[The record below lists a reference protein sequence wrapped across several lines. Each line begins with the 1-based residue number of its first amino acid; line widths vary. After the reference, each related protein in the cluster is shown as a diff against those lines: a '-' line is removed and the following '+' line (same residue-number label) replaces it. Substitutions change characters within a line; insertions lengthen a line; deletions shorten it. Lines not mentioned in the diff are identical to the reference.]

1 MSVKLL
7 LLKSGEE
14 VITEVKEIA
23 DPETKQALGFH
34 LHKPFRLEIV
44 SNEEQGIVF
53 NREKGYQLSWFPWA
67 PLSKDEDFYIPGHHV
82 LTAYD
87 PLDSIAEQYLGVIKE
102 ETYQENFRK
111 HEEMIAGVSN
121 TDLDMEELFSEAE
134 KLLEDDDASDGSDTQ
149 VGNTPDIESG
159 TTGGGTELP
168 PTGSVPYQ
176 G

>member
-1 MSVKLL
+1 MSIKIL
-7 LLKSGEE
+7 LLKSNEE
-14 VITEVKEIA
+14 IITEAKEIA
-23 DPETKQALGFH
+23 NPESKLAIGYH

-44 SNEEQGIVF
+44 SDEGDLVF

-67 PLSKDEDFYIPGHHV
+67 PLSKDEDFYLPGHHV

-149 VGNTPDIESG
+149 VGNTPDIKSG
-159 TTGGGTELP
+159 TDGGGTELP
-168 PTGSVPYQ
+168 PTGSIPYQ

>member
-1 MSVKLL
+1 MEKDQNQENIDKTSKKDQNDLN
-7 LLKSGEE
+7 E
-14 VITEVKEIA
+14 
-23 DPETKQALGFH
+23 DPELPTYEDAILENQQLNTNDLG
-34 LHKPFRLEIV
+34 P
-44 SNEEQGIVF
+44 
-53 NREKGYQLSWFPWA
+53 P
-67 PLSKDEDFYIPGHHV
+67 P
-82 LTAYD
+82 
-87 PLDSIAEQYLGVIKE
+87 
-102 ETYQENFRK
+102 YQENFRK

>member
-14 VITEVKEIA
+14 VITEVQEIE
-23 DPETKQALGFH
+23 DPETKQALGFR

-67 PLSKDEDFYIPGHHV
+67 PLSKDEDFYLPGHHV

-102 ETYQENFRK
+102 
-111 HEEMIAGVSN
+111 
-121 TDLDMEELFSEAE
+121 
-134 KLLEDDDASDGSDTQ
+134 
-149 VGNTPDIESG
+149 
-159 TTGGGTELP
+159 
-168 PTGSVPYQ
+168 
-176 G
+176 